1 MVLAAGLGSRLR
13 PLTDLL
19 PKPLVPVGDRP
30 ALAHVLD
37 RLAGAGLGPVAVN
50 AHHGLDAMRAFLEA
64 RGGAALSPE
73 PELLGTAGGL
83 ARAAALLG
91 DGDALVW
98 NADILVELD
107 PRRLIA
113 AHGAAPPGT
122 EATLVVQPLAPGQG
136 SVGLDASG
144 RVVRLRDARAGEEA
158 SGGEFLGVQ
167 VIGEG
172 LRRALPARGCLV
184 GDVYI
189 PAMLRGARLSAHLWE
204 GPFFDIGTPRSYLAA
219 NLAWAAARGLSA
231 WVHPTA
237 RVAPGVVVRDAVIGA
252 GASVSAPGEPSA
264 RGDCALERCVVW
276 PGASVVAPLA
286 AAIAAP
292 GHVLRV
298 SPC

>member
-37 RLAGAGLGPVAVN
+37 RLAAAGLGPVAVN

-73 PELLGTAGGL
+73 PDLLGTAGGL

-113 AHGAAPPGT
+113 AHAGAAARGA

-144 RVVRLRDARAGEEA
+144 RVVRLRDARAGDES

-189 PAMLRGARLSAHLWE
+189 PAMLRGARLAAHLWE
-204 GPFFDIGTPRSYLAA
+204 GPFFDIGTPRTYLAA

-231 WVHPTA
+231 WLHPTA

-252 GASVSAPGEPSA
+252 GATVNASGG
-264 RGDCALERCVVW
+264 GDCALERCVVW

-286 AAIAAP
+286 AAIAVP